1 MKCRALTDF
10 QVDILALANGGL
22 SNRQIAASTEK
33 PFNCIVTTLA
43 YCKRKGHPPPM
54 DRPPDATPE
63 KAMERHDRKWR
74 ASPDPRF
81 TAKGTKPST
90 GERFIVTSDS
100 QAHSDAHLASMLGG
114 RQ

>member
-1 MKCRALTDF
+1 MTRALTDF
-10 QVDILALANGGL
+10 QVDILALANDGL

-33 PFNCIVTTLA
+33 PFNCIVTTLSNI
-43 YCKRKGHPPPM
+43 KRKGHPLLM
-54 DRPPDATPE
+54 HRPPDATPE
-63 KAMERHDRKWR
+63 KALGRLNRKWR

-81 TAKGTKPST
+81 TAEGIKPST

-100 QAHSDAHLASMLGG
+100 QAHSDAHLAAMLGG